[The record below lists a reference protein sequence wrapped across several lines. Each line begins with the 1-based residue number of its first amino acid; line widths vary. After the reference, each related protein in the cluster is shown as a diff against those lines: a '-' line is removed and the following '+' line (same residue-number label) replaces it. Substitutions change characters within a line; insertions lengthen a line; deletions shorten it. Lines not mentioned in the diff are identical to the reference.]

1 VDDMSGPFALSAR
14 HGLGRRLDAG
24 ALAELVVAG
33 RLTAERARAELAD
46 AVAQT
51 HWRAR

>member
-1 VDDMSGPFALSAR
+1 MSGPFVLSAR
-14 HGLGRRLDAG
+14 HRLGRRLDAG

-33 RLTAERARAELAD
+33 RLTEERARTELAG

-51 HWRAR
+51 GWAQ

>member
-1 VDDMSGPFALSAR
+1 VVDDMSGPFVLSAR
-14 HGLGRRLDAG
+14 HRLGRRLDAG

-33 RLTAERARAELAD
+33 RLTEERAHIELAD

-51 HWRAR
+51 SWSQ